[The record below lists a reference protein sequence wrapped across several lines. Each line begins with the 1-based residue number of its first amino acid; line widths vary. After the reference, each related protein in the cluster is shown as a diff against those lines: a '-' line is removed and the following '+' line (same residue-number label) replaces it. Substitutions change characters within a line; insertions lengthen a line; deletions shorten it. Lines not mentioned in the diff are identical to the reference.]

1 MALIQLSYGFDDRRI
16 VKTDRCERGVSAHD
30 TVGSG
35 GAGFESWPRYLIEM
49 HASIRRA
56 AEGEFADAERER
68 IGGAASSFLSGA
80 RGFAV
85 RTISGEIV
93 GELVEVVPSTSTGGL
108 EVVIVKGLLG
118 RRRRLPA
125 ELVLGANAT
134 ERVIILNLG
143 TASALDQLGSRSTA
157 KAPSRRGQRLDDPA
171 STHLCF
177 LPADRGYDLVVR
189 LAALPPASQATI
201 EVKGHRY
208 SIAKIGRSPLPDD
221 PRPCLYLVAEPSR
234 ADQTFRSPPR

>member
-1 MALIQLSYGFDDRRI
+1 
-16 VKTDRCERGVSAHD
+16 
-30 TVGSG
+30 
-35 GAGFESWPRYLIEM
+35 M

-56 AEGEFADAERER
+56 AEFAGAEREP
-68 IGGAASSFLSGA
+68 IGGATSSFLSGA

-201 EVKGHRY
+201 EVEGHRY
-208 SIAKIGRSPLPDD
+208 SIVKIGRSPLPDD
-221 PRPCLYLVAEPSR
+221 RRPCLYLVAEPSR
-234 ADQTFRSPPR
+234 ADQTSSVSTEMTLPRPHMNGPSGSSEPAPGRVGMPTPASSG

>member
-1 MALIQLSYGFDDRRI
+1 
-16 VKTDRCERGVSAHD
+16 
-30 TVGSG
+30 
-35 GAGFESWPRYLIEM
+35 M

-143 TASALDQLGSRSTA
+143 TASALDRLGSRSTA